1 MKEAIM
7 NRNRALEL
15 LKKDSDE
22 MRRQFAVKHLS
33 LFGSAVRDEMREDG
47 DIDILG
53 EFEGP
58 APFSGYMG
66 LKFHLETLLGRP
78 VDLVTEKGLRKE
90 IRPFIEKEAIR
101 VA

>member
-1 MKEAIM
+1 M

-47 DIDILG
+47 DIDILV

-58 APFSGYMG
+58 ATFSGYMS
-66 LKFHLETLLGRP
+66 LKFHLEALLGRS